1 MLSEVVRIDPGL
13 RAPWFT
19 LATIHEEQG
28 NREKA
33 VMFKIVATHLS
44 SKKAA
49 MTEWAHLGGESRCAC
64 SSSEQAGES

>member
-49 MTEWAHLGGESRCAC
+49 MTEWANLGGESRCAC
-64 SSSEQAGES
+64 ASSEQAGES